1 MIGSSK
7 TGEVSGP
14 SRSERGWGATLREMF
29 PIRRDEYA
37 FALPLLAYF
46 FLVITTFWIL
56 KPLKKGLF
64 IGFYRA
70 RGIDLLGVHLTAAQ
84 GELVA
89 KVANMVVAFVAVVV
103 FSRLARTLRRQ
114 QLTEVFAGFFTVA
127 FALLAWA
134 VSHPSGTVAWAF
146 YLLGDLY
153 STLMV
158 ATFFA
163 FANDSVD
170 TDRAKRL
177 YGVIGLGGVAGGAF
191 GSSVVTAAVRRLS
204 PSMWLL
210 VTIAI
215 GFVIVALARM
225 AARAAPA
232 LPHTPVEEPRAS
244 AALEGARLVSR
255 SRYLLAIVTMVA
267 VYEMVSTIM
276 DFQFTA
282 TVQRALERPALS
294 LHFARVFAVTNWV
307 ALLVQLFATTYVMRR
322 FGLTVALLVL
332 PLAAATGS
340 LAFLVVP
347 TVWSASALNTADNA
361 FNYSIQQSAKE
372 ALYVPTTR
380 REKYMAKAFIDMFV
394 QRFAKAVAVVL
405 SLVISTSVTSVTG
418 LRVLSFAT
426 LVLLALWILAAAA
439 AGRTFTAKES

>member
-1 MIGSSK
+1 MIGM
-7 TGEVSGP
+7 TT
-14 SRSERGWGATLREMF
+14 SREQPRTFGAALREMF
-29 PIRRDEYA
+29 PVRRDEYA

-70 RGIDLLGVHLTAAQ
+70 NGIDVLGAHLTAAQ

-89 KVANMVVAFVAVVV
+89 KVANMAVALVAVIA

-114 QLTEVFAGFFTVA
+114 ELTEVFAGFFTVA

-134 VSHPSGTVAWAF
+134 VARPSGAVAWAF

-158 ATFFA
+158 ATFFS
-163 FANDSVD
+163 FVSDSVD

-215 GFVIVALARM
+215 GVVIVVLARI
-225 AARAAPA
+225 AARAAPIVQ
-232 LPHTPVEEPRAS
+232 HTAADDPKAS
-244 AALEGARLVSR
+244 VALEGARLVSR
-255 SRYLLAIVTMVA
+255 SRYLLAIVTMVG

-282 TVQRALERPALS
+282 TVQRALEGPALS
-294 LHFARVFAVTNWV
+294 MHFARVFAVTNWV

-322 FGLTVALLVL
+322 FGLTIALLVL
-332 PLAAATGS
+332 PIAAATGTV
-340 LAFLVVP
+340 AFLAVP

-394 QRFAKAVAVVL
+394 QRVAKAVAVVV
-405 SLVISTSVTSVTG
+405 SLLISTVVTSISG
-418 LRVLSFAT
+418 LRVLSIAT
-426 LVLLALWILAAAA
+426 LVLLSMWIVAAVI
-439 AGRTFTAKES
+439 AGRTFAEKEA